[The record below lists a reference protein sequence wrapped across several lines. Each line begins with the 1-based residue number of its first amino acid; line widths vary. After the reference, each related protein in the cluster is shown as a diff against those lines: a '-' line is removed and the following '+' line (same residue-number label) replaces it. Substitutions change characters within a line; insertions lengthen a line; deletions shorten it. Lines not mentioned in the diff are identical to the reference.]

1 MNLLTY
7 SNTVEMKIHGNPDE
21 FMDALLKKMQGK
33 LLTLKIPSEI
43 TNDTLLFKRPVQYY
57 QYDRSELFKPLRKG
71 QIRIKKIN
79 SHTIEICW
87 EVELDTVLAL
97 AITVGLVFGILLG
110 LFAESP
116 GLRIVSSLIIGLLL
130 SSVTYLFG
138 LNFILTTMNEVLE
151 TSV

>member
-57 QYDRSELFKPLRKG
+57 LYDRSELFKPLRKG